1 MNELDHYIEEVERH
15 EQNLADFEDLRF
27 AEIFLTDKENK
38 SERIALQGHVRSK
51 RKRTVRSA
59 N

>member
-27 AEIFLTDKENK
+27 AEIFLTDKEKK

>member
-1 MNELDHYIEEVERH
+1 MNDLNHYIEEVERH

-38 SERIALQGHVRSK
+38 SERVALQRHVRSK